1 MTSPTRDSD
10 AATADIDAVR
20 ARFLAALLKPDTRD
34 AWATIEAARAGGL
47 TPAGIYLTILTPAM
61 QEVGALWERAQI
73 GVAQE
78 HLATQI
84 VQTILARLAPD
95 LADGPDL
102 PARAGVAVVSGTP
115 GELHAIGARMVADF
129 LEGAGWDVL
138 MLGPD
143 TPGEEIVATAVEHRP
158 QVVALSTSLSSNLLA
173 AARVFTALRRLEP
186 TPLLVG
192 GGRAYDGQMQRAL
205 VTGADVF
212 AADPESLVAELRARL
227 A

>member
-1 MTSPTRDSD
+1 MTWPTRDSD
-10 AATADIDAVR
+10 ATAHLDAVR
-20 ARFLAALLKPDTRD
+20 ARFLAALLEPDTRE
-34 AWATIEAARAGGL
+34 AWATIEDVRRDGL
-47 TPAGIYLTILTPAM
+47 TPARIYLSILTPAM
-61 QEVGALWERAQI
+61 QEIGELWERAQI

-95 LADGPDL
+95 LVEGPEV
-102 PARAGVAVVSGTP
+102 PARAGLALVSGTP

-143 TPGEEIVATAVEHRP
+143 TPSEEIVATAATHRP
-158 QVVALSTSLSSNLLA
+158 DVVALSTSLSSNLLA
-173 AARVFTALRRLEP
+173 AARVFTALRRLDP

-192 GGRAYDGQMQRAL
+192 GGRAYDGQVQRAL

-212 AADPESLVAELRARL
+212 ATDPDTLLRELRARL
-227 A
+227 G